1 MQFVLSF
8 LYNLRLLATA
18 SSVEVIQ
25 KIVQGEQRELF
36 VYVVTCCF
44 PPAQACVVHLE
55 PDGSGTERDDVQVG
69 LKQTQQLNVMMM
81 GPSISTRRP
90 LQHHCLPSSVK
101 PLGRCC
107 LSEIGLGESVLVEG
121 LELNAL

>member
-18 SSVEVIQ
+18 SSVEVI
-25 KIVQGEQRELF
+25 VQGEQRELF

-44 PPAQACVVHLE
+44 SPAQSCVVHLE
-55 PDGSGTERDDVQVG
+55 PDGSGTERDDIQVG

-107 LSEIGLGESVLVEG
+107 LSEIGLGETVLVEG
-121 LELNAL
+121 FELDAL

>member
-18 SSVEVIQ
+18 SSVEVI
-25 KIVQGEQRELF
+25 VQGEQRELF

-44 PPAQACVVHLE
+44 SPAQACVVHLE

-69 LKQTQQLNVMMM
+69 LKQTQQLNVMTM

-90 LQHHCLPSSVK
+90 LQHHCQPSSVK
-101 PLGRCC
+101 LLGRCC

>member
-18 SSVEVIQ
+18 SSVEVI
-25 KIVQGEQRELF
+25 VQGEQRELF

-44 PPAQACVVHLE
+44 SPAQACVVHLE
-55 PDGSGTERDDVQVG
+55 PDGSGTERDDIQVG

-90 LQHHCLPSSVK
+90 LQHHCQPSSVK

-121 LELNAL
+121 LELDAP